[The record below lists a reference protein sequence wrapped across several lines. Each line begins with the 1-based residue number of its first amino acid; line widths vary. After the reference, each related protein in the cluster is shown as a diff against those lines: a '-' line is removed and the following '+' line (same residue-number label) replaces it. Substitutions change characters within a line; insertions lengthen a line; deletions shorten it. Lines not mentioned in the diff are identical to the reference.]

1 LLLSTTP
8 QQLEYFADFFKALA
22 HPTRVFIVEQLAD
35 GEKCVCELSEMIEA
49 DTSTV
54 SRHLAVLKNAGIL
67 TASKRA
73 NQVFYELRTPC
84 ILNFLMCLRG
94 LQETG

>member
-1 LLLSTTP
+1 MSATP

-35 GEKCVCELSEMIEA
+35 GEKCVCELTAMIDA
-49 DTSTV
+49 DISTV
-54 SRHLAVLKNAGIL
+54 SRHLAVLKNASIVS
-67 TASKRA
+67 ASKRA

-84 ILNFLMCLRG
+84 ILNFLKCLRG
-94 LQETG
+94 LQKTG

>member
-1 LLLSTTP
+1 LSATP

-35 GEKCVCELSEMIEA
+35 EEKCVCELTAMIDA
-49 DTSTV
+49 DISTV
-54 SRHLAVLKNAGIL
+54 SRHLAVLKNTGIVS
-67 TASKRA
+67 ASKRA
-73 NQVFYELRTPC
+73 NQVFYQLRTPC
-84 ILNFLMCLRG
+84 ILNFLKCIRG